1 MKTDKKKWVFDNG
14 EVSLLINKQMQDDI
28 LNGQPYS
35 SIPYGHQ
42 FWVWTPYKQEA
53 VEKFAALCTYTHFI
67 ELVFDYCKGKSTEL
81 INKNNIH
88 LN

>member
-1 MKTDKKKWVFDNG
+1 MNKKKWVFDNG
-14 EVSLLINKQMQDDI
+14 EVSPLFDKQMQDDL
-28 LNGQPYS
+28 LNGKPRS

-42 FWVWTPYKQEA
+42 FWIWTPYKQGA

-67 ELVFDYCKGKSTEL
+67 ELVFDYCKGENTEL
-81 INKNNIH
+81 TNTNSIH